1 MGLFNLFS
9 RQSKSAAEA
18 TAEAP
23 RCDHYSFTHVV
34 LRDAAFANP
43 TQCITTLASAD
54 SADYVAGL
62 WQQVVATC
70 MQHRQPNQIKPDD
83 ILIHKIRVGAF
94 PCALIE
100 MPTPQEPTEAFF
112 VALVLA
118 IDLSRSELKFE
129 ASPLRFITLEHASG
143 NETQLKTV
151 LGEWVSS
158 ERYISHGPGPYPGV
172 DEFAQRVTEIVVPR
186 RMS

>member
-9 RQSKSAAEA
+9 RQPKPAAA
-18 TAEAP
+18 GPGDAP

-54 SADYVAGL
+54 SASYVAGL

-70 MQHRQPNQIKPDD
+70 KQHQQPAEIKPDD

-100 MPTPQEPTEAFF
+100 MPTPQQSTEAFF

-118 IDLSRSELKFE
+118 IDLSKADWKFE
-129 ASPLRFITLEHASG
+129 ASPLRFITLEHACG
-143 NETQLKTV
+143 DETQLKTV
-151 LGEWVSS
+151 LGEWVSP

-172 DEFAQRVTEIVVPR
+172 DEFAKRVTEIVVPR
-186 RMS
+186 RMG